1 MNDRHDNLD
10 RRAFLRHST
19 ILLLSSA
26 APIFSAGSEPTS
38 GFNTNGQDK
47 IPPGGEYF
55 AHVYDK
61 QRHLLLTV
69 GAYDGGEY
77 CWMGRKFVQDLSGL
91 LGADF
96 EVSLPDPFWTAD
108 MGGENPLLVGSI
120 DCRVFVERDGY
131 HLYFYT
137 DPEETGYDDDDW
149 IENEYGNYVPKN
161 WYEFEFDTPNYALN
175 AMPLG
180 TNKTEQLAAVKFA
193 LKQAMLVS
201 GRVDTHGPVAALVA
215 IRHALATSEFGWEFF
230 EDTF

>member
-1 MNDRHDNLD
+1 MNDRNDNLR

-26 APIFSAGSEPTS
+26 APIFSAGSESTSSFKTS
-38 GFNTNGQDK
+38 GADK

-61 QRHLLLTV
+61 QRHLVLTV
-69 GAYDGGEY
+69 CAYEVGEY
-77 CWMGRKFVQDLSGL
+77 RWVARKFVQDLSGL

-96 EVSLPDPFWTAD
+96 EVRLPDPFWTED
-108 MGGENPLLVGSI
+108 MGGENPFFEGSI
-120 DCRVFVERDGY
+120 HCRVFVARDGY
-131 HLYFYT
+131 GLIFST
-137 DPEETGYDDDDW
+137 NPAETGYDKGDW

-161 WYEFEFDTPNYALN
+161 WYEFEFDTPNYALS
-175 AMPLG
+175 AMPLRMSQ
-180 TNKTEQLAAVKFA
+180 TEQLAAVTFA